1 MGNRGIYIIVL
12 FVLFAMLAFAGCT
25 AEIEKPEG
33 TLSVSD
39 LLDHPV
45 YDKEV
50 VIYGKVDIIGKV
62 LSPYFELGSGGK
74 TIKVWYTMMIENDGT
89 PRKPVKAEGISNG
102 SWVIVTGELKKEG
115 KYRALNDFWASKI
128 EKLKE

>member
-1 MGNRGIYIIVL
+1 MGNRGIYIIFL
-12 FVLFAMLAFAGCT
+12 FVLFAMPAISGCS

-33 TLSVSD
+33 TISVSD
-39 LLDHPV
+39 LLENPV

-50 VIYGKVDIIGKV
+50 VVYGKVDIVGKV

-74 TIKVWYTMMIENDGT
+74 TIKVWYNMMIENNGT

-102 SWVIVTGELKKEG
+102 SWVFVTGELKKEG
-115 KYRALNDFWASKI
+115 KYRALNDFWASRI
-128 EKLKE
+128 EKLEE